1 MYQTQKSIHSV
12 ISISL
17 TQNISDI
24 KFVRGRCQDIATF
37 TNKVMSFELGM
48 LSRCVLLIYELLLL
62 ILLYFTYPKWPLT
75 PILDPSWLGVVGGYE
90 RV

>member
-1 MYQTQKSIHSV
+1 MSKCYLRSWTQK
-12 ISISL
+12 
-17 TQNISDI
+17 ISDI
-24 KFVRGRCQDIATF
+24 KLVRGRCQDIATF

-48 LSRCVLLIYELLLL
+48 LSRCILLIDELLLP

-75 PILDPSWLGVVGGYE
+75 SILDASWLEVIGGYE